1 MASPVPAGGID
12 DQAAQWA
19 VEAACGELSA
29 EGRAELEVWLAA
41 DRRHRGAYARARAVF
56 LAIEDAVVGGR
67 PTAHGATL
75 RLVDT
80 VPTTIAA
87 RPPSIRRGRKMLFGA
102 ALAASL
108 GAFAFVG
115 TFVVRQTDQPGLAG
129 EQIVRLSDGS
139 VATLQRDARIDVV
152 LSEETRRVT
161 LLSGDATFRV
171 AKDQARPFVVRSGE
185 VYAQATGTVY
195 SVARV
200 GLRGGAVK
208 VMEGS
213 VLVWPGDQ
221 RERAVLLRAGESL
234 TLDPPLPAP
243 PRPRPD
249 KVASKG
255 PPRPSASTQ
264 ITLDDTPIREAVA
277 RLNRANSTK
286 IVLADPA
293 IGDIRI
299 VGLFKA
305 DDPDEF
311 ARMAAAVSGGEV
323 ERGPGVIVIKLR

>member
-1 MASPVPAGGID
+1 MGSPAGSID

-19 VEAACGELSA
+19 VETAYGELTA
-29 EGRAELEVWLAA
+29 EGRAKLDVWLAA

-56 LAIEDAVVGGR
+56 LAMEDAVVGAS
-67 PTAHGATL
+67 PAATSPVL
-75 RLVDT
+75 GLVDEAPHS
-80 VPTTIAA
+80 PTM
-87 RPPSIRRGRKMLFGA
+87 RRPSISSGGRKVFGA
-102 ALAASL
+102 ALAACLALFVL
-108 GAFAFVG
+108 GGVLVAS
-115 TFVVRQTDQPGLAG
+115 RTDKPDVAA
-129 EQIVRLSDGS
+129 EHIVKLEDGS
-139 VATLQRDARIDVV
+139 VATLQPDARIDVV
-152 LSEETRRVT
+152 LSADARRIT

-171 AKDQARPFVVRSGE
+171 AKDRARPFVVRSGE

-200 GLRGGAVK
+200 GLRGGTVK

-221 RERAVLLRAGESL
+221 RERAVLLQAGEAL
-234 TLDPPLPAP
+234 TLDPPSPP
-243 PRPRPD
+243 PPSPRPA

-255 PPRPSASTQ
+255 PPRPSASAP
-264 ITLDDTPIREAVA
+264 IALDDTPIRVAVA
-277 RLNRANSTK
+277 RLNRVNDTK

-311 ARMAAAVSGGEV
+311 AEMAAAVSGGEV
-323 ERGPGVIVIKLR
+323 ERRAGLIVIKPR

>member
-1 MASPVPAGGID
+1 MV
-12 DQAAQWA
+12 
-19 VEAACGELSA
+19 
-29 EGRAELEVWLAA
+29 
-41 DRRHRGAYARARAVF
+41 
-56 LAIEDAVVGGR
+56 
-67 PTAHGATL
+67 
-75 RLVDT
+75 
-80 VPTTIAA
+80 
-87 RPPSIRRGRKMLFGA
+87 FGA
-102 ALAASL
+102 AMAASL
-108 GAFAFVG
+108 AVFVLVGALVSS
-115 TFVVRQTDQPGLAG
+115 RTDQPDLAAG
-129 EQIVRLSDGS
+129 HIVKLEDGS

-152 LSEETRRVT
+152 LSADARRVT

-185 VYAQATGTVY
+185 VYAQATGTIY

-200 GLRGGAVK
+200 GARGGAVK

-213 VLVWPGDQ
+213 VLVWSGDQ
-221 RERAVLLRAGESL
+221 RERAVLLQAGDSL
-234 TLDPPLPAP
+234 ILDPPSPAP

-249 KVASKG
+249 KAARKG
-255 PPRPSASTQ
+255 PPPPSALAQ
-264 ITLDDTPIREAVA
+264 IALDDTPIRVAVG
-277 RLNRANSTK
+277 RLNRVNRTK